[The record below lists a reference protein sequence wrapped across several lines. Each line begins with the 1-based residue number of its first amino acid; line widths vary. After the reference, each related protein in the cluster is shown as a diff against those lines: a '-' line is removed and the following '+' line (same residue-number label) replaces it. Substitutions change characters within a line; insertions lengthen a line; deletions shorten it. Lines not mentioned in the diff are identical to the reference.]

1 MRTGKLKSFKA
12 HLLVPLMT
20 LSLAGP
26 ASAQGTQEV
35 DRNSITSEVTHV
47 RDWNGGSLHQIG
59 ALDLVVLNGTYK
71 EMGRRPAFPALSSSA
86 ASSLTTA
93 AERQLS
99 PTR

>member
-1 MRTGKLKSFKA
+1 MKAKTLSIFKA
-12 HLLVPLMT
+12 YLFAPLIT
-20 LSLAGP
+20 ILLAG
-26 ASAQGTQEV
+26 AVSAQGVQEV
-35 DRNSITSEVTHV
+35 DRNSITSEATQLK
-47 RDWNGGSLHQIG
+47 DWKGGSLYQIG
-59 ALDLVVLNGTYK
+59 VLDLVVLNGTYK